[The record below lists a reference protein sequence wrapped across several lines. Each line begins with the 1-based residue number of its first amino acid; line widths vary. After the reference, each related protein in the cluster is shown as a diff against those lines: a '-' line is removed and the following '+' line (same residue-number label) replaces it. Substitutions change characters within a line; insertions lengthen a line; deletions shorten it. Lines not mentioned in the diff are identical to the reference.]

1 MSVGGLVGGE
11 SGLIMRNDADMSV
24 HPRRG
29 ARQLLVMALYQ
40 WQLAGHSE
48 AELCEQ
54 FAAMPEYSSVDR
66 DHFGE
71 VLTLVLRDAETLDRE
86 IARHANRNVDHTD
99 AVSRAVLLLGLAELH
114 GCGDVPTRVIINECV
129 ELAKQ
134 YGPVDCYRFVNA
146 VLDRAAKQVD
156 GRSA

>member
-1 MSVGGLVGGE
+1 
-11 SGLIMRNDADMSV
+11 MRNDADTSV
-24 HPRRG
+24 HRRRG
-29 ARQLLVMALYQ
+29 ARELLVMALYQ

-48 AELCEQ
+48 ADLCEQ

-66 DHFGE
+66 DYFRE
-71 VLTLVLRDAETLDRE
+71 VLALVLRDAESLDRE
-86 IARHANRNVDHTD
+86 IARHADRNIDHTD
-99 AVSRAVLLLGLAELH
+99 AVSRAVLLLGLAELR
-114 GCGDVPTRVIINECV
+114 GRRDVPTRVIINESV

-146 VLDRAAKQVD
+146 VLDRAAKQVH

>member
-1 MSVGGLVGGE
+1 
-11 SGLIMRNDADMSV
+11 MRNDADTSV
-24 HPRRG
+24 HRRRG
-29 ARQLLVMALYQ
+29 ARELLVMALYQ

-54 FAAMPEYSSVDR
+54 FAAMPEYPSVDR
-66 DHFGE
+66 DYFRE
-71 VLTLVLRDAETLDRE
+71 VLALVLRDVETLDRE
-86 IARHANRNVDHTD
+86 IAKHADRNIESTD

-114 GCGDVPTRVIINECV
+114 GRGDVPTRVIINESV

-134 YGPVDCYRFVNA
+134 YGPVDSYRFVNA
-146 VLDRAAKQVD
+146 VLDRAAKQVN

>member
-1 MSVGGLVGGE
+1 
-11 SGLIMRNDADMSV
+11 MRNDADTSV
-24 HPRRG
+24 HRRRG
-29 ARQLLVMALYQ
+29 ARELLVMALYQ

-48 AELCEQ
+48 ADLCEQ

-66 DHFGE
+66 DYFRE
-71 VLTLVLRDAETLDRE
+71 VLALVLRDAESLDRE
-86 IARHANRNVDHTD
+86 IARHADRNIDHTD
-99 AVSRAVLLLGLAELH
+99 AVSRAVLLLGLAELR
-114 GCGDVPTRVIINECV
+114 GRRDVPTRVIINESV

-156 GRSA
+156 GRRA

>member
-1 MSVGGLVGGE
+1 
-11 SGLIMRNDADMSV
+11 MRNDADTTV
-24 HPRRG
+24 HRRRG
-29 ARQLLVMALYQ
+29 ARELLVMALYQ

-66 DHFGE
+66 DYFRE
-71 VLTLVLRDAETLDRE
+71 VLALVLRDTETLDRE
-86 IARHANRNVDHTD
+86 IARHANRNIDNTD

-114 GCGDVPTRVIINECV
+114 GRGDVPTRVIINESV

-156 GRSA
+156 GRSV

>member
-1 MSVGGLVGGE
+1 
-11 SGLIMRNDADMSV
+11 
-24 HPRRG
+24 
-29 ARQLLVMALYQ
+29 MALYQ

-54 FAAMPEYSSVDR
+54 FAATPEFPTVDQDYFR
-66 DHFGE
+66 E
-71 VLTLVLRDAETLDRE
+71 VLALVLRHAESLDRD
-86 IARHANRNVDHTD
+86 IARHADRNIDSTD

-114 GCGDVPTRVIINECV
+114 GRRDVPTRVIINESV
-129 ELAKQ
+129 ELAKR

-146 VLDRAAKQVD
+146 VLDRVAKQID